1 MQAAGWAI
9 LSQAQW
15 DTTGLL
21 LRLAG
26 VTLVAVVLGVFFW
39 RLYQR
44 SQRNIESPSSEQ
56 EGLSLDSI
64 QELHAQGE
72 LTDDEFRALRAEAL
86 ARMGVVMDEQ
96 TEQPPSPSADEN
108 VDEDEDAD
116 DSSSDDEPTSKQ

>member
-1 MQAAGWAI
+1 MQATGWTI

-15 DTTGLL
+15 DTAGLL

-26 VTLVAVVLGVFFW
+26 VTLAAVVLGVFFW

-44 SQRNIESPSSEQ
+44 YQQNIESPSNDQ

-86 ARMGVVMDEQ
+86 TRMGVVMDEQ
-96 TEQPPSPSADEN
+96 TEQSSDASADE
-108 VDEDEDAD
+108 DLGDA
-116 DSSSDDEPTSKQ
+116 SSDDEQVSKH